1 MTDRQELILKTII
14 DHFIE
19 TAEPVGSRFLVEEKG
34 LNVSGATI
42 RNEMRELEMRGFLTH
57 RHTSSGRVPTQ
68 QGYQYYVEHLM
79 DEYELEEEVKIAV
92 NQVIAQEQ
100 IITNK
105 NFAKLFSLWSGTA
118 TILGV
123 GTTGFYYTGLANL
136 FSQPEFSDSA
146 KTLDMSRLFDQ
157 CELRIPEMSEQ
168 LQDNAVHVFIG
179 SQNPLGAVCGTVT
192 TLINGEPWLFIGPM
206 RMNYAK
212 CIAAITYIK
221 EISK

>member
-1 MTDRQELILKTII
+1 MTDRQELILKTIVTN
-14 DHFIE
+14 FIE

-34 LNVSGATI
+34 LNVSGATV
-42 RNEMRELEMRGFLTH
+42 RNEMRELEVRGFLTH
-57 RHTSSGRVPTQ
+57 RHTSSGRIPTE

-79 DEYELEEEVKIAV
+79 DEYLLEEVKLAV
-92 NQVIAQEQ
+92 KQVITQEQ

-123 GTTGFYYTGLANL
+123 GNTGFYYTGLANL
-136 FSQPEFSDSA
+136 FSQPEFTNNA
-146 KTLDMSRLFDQ
+146 RTLDMSRLFDQ

-168 LQDNAVHVFIG
+168 LKDDAVHVFIG
-179 SQNPLGAVCGTVT
+179 SKNPLGTICGTVT

-206 RMNYAK
+206 RMDYAK